1 MNKIIKYALFMFI
14 IGCGVSLL
22 LSVVNEITSPI
33 IEKRKLEKVEISL
46 KEVDDTNNWIASKNN
61 EYTDQFIED
70 SYYCI
75 DESNNKLIVCYL
87 INTKGYSNG
96 NIESL
101 IFIDFNTKKIIKVK
115 ILNIENQTKGIGSL
129 ILDDENYVKVY
140 ENVSVKKYKDDD
152 INKHTSNS
160 VDIIS
165 GATISSRGVV
175 QAVISACNNFIQNEV
190 E

>member
-14 IGCGVSLL
+14 IGCVVSLL

-46 KEVDDTNNWIASKNN
+46 KEVDDTNKWIASENN

-96 NIESL
+96 NIE
-101 IFIDFNTKKIIKVK
+101 
-115 ILNIENQTKGIGSL
+115 SL

-190 E
+190 K